1 MSIYVIKSRLEK
13 DLEKIERELAL
24 NQIDI
29 LQYSNLD
36 NTQILK
42 IQQSKVKKEIWEKS
56 KETTT
61 KCEELV
67 KQIII
72 HYDSIKT
79 LLVNIQTLLIEA
91 STIITQL
98 RRDEILSLI
107 LADLNSIDT
116 LIDQTIYN
124 ETKVLYPNIIAVN
137 VGETPYFDIIP
148 NMNISPTYDNK
159 ELLTIKLNSIST
171 VNLGIS
177 GLLINDINKSIE
189 SKEKIDNALDNIIKY
204 KLELVSFNKTL
215 EVSKDNQDIHM
226 LYYINLYNE
235 LIQIDTVELNKRKNH
250 IKSLLNNIDTIV
262 KNSTVLPINSLPY
275 TDL

>member
-29 LQYSNLD
+29 LHYTNLD
-36 NTQILK
+36 NTQILQ
-42 IQQSKVKKEIWEKS
+42 IQQSKVKREIWEKS
-56 KETTT
+56 KETTI
-61 KCEELV
+61 KCEQLV
-67 KQIII
+67 DQIII
-72 HYDSIKT
+72 HYDSIRI
-79 LLVNIQTLLIEA
+79 LLFNIQTLLIEA
-91 STIITQL
+91 STVITQL
-98 RRDEILSLI
+98 RRDEISSLI

-137 VGETPYFDIIP
+137 VGETPYFDIIS

-171 VNLGIS
+171 INLGIS
-177 GLLINDINKSIE
+177 GLLMNDVSNSIE
-189 SKEKIDNALDNIIKY
+189 SKEKINDAIDNIMKY
-204 KLELVSFNKTL
+204 KLDLTSFNKTL
-215 EVSKDNQDIHM
+215 EAAKENQDLHM
-226 LYYINLYNE
+226 LYYTNLYNK
-235 LIQIDTVELNKRKNH
+235 LVQIDTVELNKRKNH